1 MAAGEGCHLYE
12 RVWVNLV
19 RERRARVGKGAGE
32 SDRGEFPCLQW
43 VRMCCI
49 DMGEELLGT
58 VLVLRTGKAKM
69 PVNVWLFPPRNIW

>member
-32 SDRGEFPCLQW
+32 SDRGGVSLFAMGLSVLYRYVGRIAWHCFGVENCL
-43 VRMCCI
+43 
-49 DMGEELLGT
+49 
-58 VLVLRTGKAKM
+58 
-69 PVNVWLFPPRNIW
+69 